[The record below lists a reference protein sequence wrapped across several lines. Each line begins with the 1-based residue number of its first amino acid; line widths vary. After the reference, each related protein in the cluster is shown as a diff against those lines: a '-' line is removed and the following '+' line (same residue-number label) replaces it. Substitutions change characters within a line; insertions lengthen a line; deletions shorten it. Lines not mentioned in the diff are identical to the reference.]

1 MSFYTNVLRYK
12 NNILYRGY
20 SDNGDRVIK
29 KEHYKPKFYVTSNT
43 KTKFKNLI
51 LKSDYIQ
58 NKRNIFEKYIKKF
71 HILIF

>member
-1 MSFYTNVLRYK
+1 MAFYTNLYRYK

-43 KTKFKNLI
+43 ERGVEMLN
-51 LKSDYIQ
+51 SCV
-58 NKRNIFEKYIKKF
+58 
-71 HILIF
+71 H